1 MTNMATAAK
10 TKLCLLINFLFQTG
24 SADKTNAKM
33 ELIAD
38 EYLSG
43 GESTGLRDLSA
54 IPTSLKTLMR
64 LISH

>member
-1 MTNMATAAK
+1 
-10 TKLCLLINFLFQTG
+10 
-24 SADKTNAKM
+24 M

-64 LISH
+64 LISHWTRLSGKRMVDLQPWVHAI